1 VEGQHRLGLAGDHSG
16 LTGVSRNS
24 WADTST
30 TLPSRQI
37 EIGRP
42 SRTCASTTFSTA
54 ALKAISARS
63 PRGNSRILAGGLVR
77 FPILRNQSFVCV
89 WLYYTAGWHAFAR
102 FWRSVGRNPWRERD
116 DPQKEHVTVW
126 AIFPASSR
134 YWPHNMRGA
143 LFAGVWGGSPGL
155 YGRGKQ
161 CFLFRFCALALVGA
175 GQDFRGALRMRKGNP
190 PGTASG
196 RRARDY
202 QKCNRDVSRNL
213 PHRGCDGS

>member
-1 VEGQHRLGLAGDHSG
+1 LR
-16 LTGVSRNS
+16 
-24 WADTST
+24 
-30 TLPSRQI
+30 
-37 EIGRP
+37 
-42 SRTCASTTFSTA
+42 
-54 ALKAISARS
+54 AISARS
-63 PRGNSRILAGGLVR
+63 PKGSSRILAGGLVV
-77 FPILRNQSFVCV
+77 FPYCASKA
-89 WLYYTAGWHAFAR
+89 LYVSSLIIGRGGHAFAR
-102 FWRSVGRNPWRERD
+102 CLRSVGRNPWREHD

-126 AIFPASSR
+126 TIFPASSR
-134 YWPHNMRGA
+134 FWPHNMRGA

-175 GQDFRGALRMRKGNP
+175 GQDFRGALRMKKGNP

-202 QKCNRDVSRNL
+202 QKYNRDVSRNL

>member
-1 VEGQHRLGLAGDHSG
+1 MRFDYLLDRCFEGHFSAFAQRQLENIRRRFSQVSHIAQPKLYMCLASLYG
-16 LTGVSRNS
+16 GVAILSPVAGEAWGGTRGANTTTRRRS
-24 WADTST
+24 
-30 TLPSRQI
+30 TLP
-37 EIGRP
+37 
-42 SRTCASTTFSTA
+42 
-54 ALKAISARS
+54 RS
-63 PRGNSRILAGGLVR
+63 IL
-77 FPILRNQSFVCV
+77 
-89 WLYYTAGWHAFAR
+89 
-102 FWRSVGRNPWRERD
+102 
-116 DPQKEHVTVW
+116 
-126 AIFPASSR
+126 PASSR

-175 GQDFRGALRMRKGNP
+175 GQDFRGALRMKKGNP

>member
-1 VEGQHRLGLAGDHSG
+1 MRLNYLLKSRFEGHFSAFPQRQFENIRRRFS
-16 LTGVSRNS
+16 GVSHIAQSKLCMR
-24 WADTST
+24 
-30 TLPSRQI
+30 L
-37 EIGRP
+37 
-42 SRTCASTTFSTA
+42 AS
-54 ALKAISARS
+54 LYGGIR
-63 PRGNSRILAGGLVR
+63 RGG
-77 FPILRNQSFVCV
+77 
-89 WLYYTAGWHAFAR
+89 HAFAR
-102 FWRSVGRNPWRERD
+102 CWRSVGRNPWREHD
-116 DPQKEHVTVW
+116 DSQKEHVTVW
-126 AIFPASSR
+126 TIFPTSSR
-134 YWPHNMRGA
+134 YWPHNMREA
-143 LFAGVWGGSPGL
+143 LFPGVWGGSPGL

>member
-1 VEGQHRLGLAGDHSG
+1 MTRLYSQVFGVEAPAFMAWSIFPAPSGFWPHTMRGALFAGVWG
-16 LTGVSRNS
+16 G
-24 WADTST
+24 
-30 TLPSRQI
+30 
-37 EIGRP
+37 
-42 SRTCASTTFSTA
+42 
-54 ALKAISARS
+54 S
-63 PRGNSRILAGGLVR
+63 P
-77 FPILRNQSFVCV
+77 
-89 WLYYTAGWHAFAR
+89 AFMA
-102 FWRSVGRNPWRERD
+102 WS
-116 DPQKEHVTVW
+116 
-126 AIFPASSR
+126 IFPASPR

-175 GQDFRGALRMRKGNP
+175 GQDFRGALRTRKGNL

>member
-1 VEGQHRLGLAGDHSG
+1 VEAWHKFDLAGNHCG
-16 LTGVSRNS
+16 LGGVSRNS

-42 SRTCASTTFSTA
+42 SRICDSMTFSKA
-54 ALKAISARS
+54 ALRAISA
-63 PRGNSRILAGGLVR
+63 SRIFAGGLVV
-77 FPILRNQSFVCV
+77 FPILRNQSLVCV
-89 WLYYTAGWHAFAR
+89 WLHLLRGGHAFAR
-102 FWRSVGRNPWRERD
+102 CWRSVGRNPWREHG

-126 AIFPASSR
+126 SIFPASSR
-134 YWPHNMRGA
+134 FWSHNMRGA

-155 YGRGKQ
+155 YGRGKER
-161 CFLFRFCALALVGA
+161 FLFRFCALALVVA
-175 GQDFRGALRMRKGNP
+175 GQDIRGALRMKKGNP

-202 QKCNRDVSRNL
+202 QKCNRDVFRNL
-213 PHRGCDGS
+213 PHCGYDGS